1 MEGELDKHCKL
12 LSDMTSLSYD
22 LGNQLT
28 ASEREK
34 IAKDRESIKSRLDS
48 LTNGKLMLGLQAKSH
63 VCVCARSKPLG
74 KLWLMKLKNSKSV
87 HSS

>member
-34 IAKDRESIKSRLDS
+34 IAKDRENIKSRLDS
-48 LTNGKLMLGLQAKSH
+48 LTNGKGMLGLQAKSR
-63 VCVCARSKPLG
+63 VRARSKPLG
-74 KLWLMKLKNSKSV
+74 KLCLMKLKNSKSV